1 MHLRMAYWEY
11 DVNYQMRCEPHKPG
25 GVASNCNMNCIY
37 NWTYSNSTWCE
48 KRQLFLSFPYVCP
61 EPVLA
66 E

>member
-37 NWTYSNSTWCE
+37 NWTYSNSTWCGKKR
-48 KRQLFLSFPYVCP
+48 KRQFILGGGRFLI
-61 EPVLA
+61 
-66 E
+66 